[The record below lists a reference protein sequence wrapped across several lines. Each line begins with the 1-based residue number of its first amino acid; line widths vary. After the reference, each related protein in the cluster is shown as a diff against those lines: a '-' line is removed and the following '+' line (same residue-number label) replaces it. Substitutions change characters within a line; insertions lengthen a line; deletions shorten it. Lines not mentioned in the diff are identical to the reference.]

1 MKPDL
6 PRRGR
11 RNGPDNSRELILSSA
26 RELFSELGYDA
37 TSLRRIAREAGVDA
51 AMVHHYFRD
60 KDELFAACIELP
72 ADPRRVLASVVST
85 APAER
90 GEAILR
96 TLLQLWDSPVQ
107 PALLALVRS
116 AISSKSQAALLRE
129 VLTRRIVILA
139 VSDLPG
145 DAGTTRLRGAL
156 LVSQLIG
163 LMVSRYIL
171 KLEPLASAG
180 HDEVVALVAPTLQ
193 HYLTGPLI

>member
-1 MKPDL
+1 M